1 MQLLS
6 SVRLTSNG
14 GIQMKKDWMSTKY
27 LVLFFV
33 LTLAW
38 TWLCGFIPVLFGFTG
53 TGIGT
58 FVFYFGGGA
67 PSVVA
72 LFMVFLT
79 YPKDKRK
86 DYFRRCFS
94 FRQMGWKWPLI
105 TVAIFTLMSVVS
117 VSIGVG
123 LMGSEMPGM
132 DYIKAIAANPLNI
145 FLVILLSLVSGPLN
159 EEFGWRVYALDR
171 LLLKFGFLRGSL
183 ILGFIWAIWHL
194 PWYFTPGQAQYNL
207 LQDSVFH
214 ALMFIPS
221 VMMLSVF
228 VSFVYVKTGR
238 SILAGALVHM
248 FSNLI
253 GSQLLSPYTTEIS
266 MLVRY
271 TNMVFFL
278 GVIVYAACSRKFKE
292 EAQAVIESIR
302 KQEQEDQCRS

>member
-1 MQLLS
+1 MNKNWFS
-6 SVRLTSNG
+6 
-14 GIQMKKDWMSTKY
+14 KKY

-38 TWLCGFIPVLFGFTG
+38 TWICGFIPVIFGFTG
-53 TGIGT
+53 TGVGT

-72 LFMVFLT
+72 LFLVFLT

-86 DYFRRCFS
+86 DYFKRCFS
-94 FRQMGWKWPLI
+94 FKRMGIKWPLI
-105 TVAIFTLMSVVS
+105 TIAVFTMLSVIS
-117 VSIGVG
+117 ISIGVG
-123 LMGSEMPGM
+123 LLGFEMPTM
-132 DYIKAIAANPLNI
+132 DYIKAIVANPLNLL
-145 FLVILLSLVSGPLN
+145 LVLLLSLISGPLN
-159 EEFGWRVYALDR
+159 EEFGWRGYALDR
-171 LLLKFGFLRGSL
+171 LLKKFGFLKGSL

-207 LQDSVFH
+207 LQDSFFH
-214 ALMFIPS
+214 AIMFIPS

-228 VSFVYVKTGR
+228 VSFVYIKTGR

-253 GSQLLSPYTTEIS
+253 GSQLLSSYTTEIS
-266 MLVRY
+266 MLIRY

-278 GVIVYAACSRKFKE
+278 IVIIYTACSRKFKA
-292 EAQAVIESIR
+292 EAASVIENIQ
-302 KQEQEDQCRS
+302 K

>member
-1 MQLLS
+1 
-6 SVRLTSNG
+6 
-14 GIQMKKDWMSTKY
+14 MKKNWMSTRY
-27 LVLFFV
+27 LVLFIV

-38 TWLCGFIPVLFGFTG
+38 TWICGFIPVVFGFTG

-72 LFMVFLT
+72 LFLVFLT
-79 YPKDKRK
+79 YPKDKRR

-94 FRQMGWKWPLI
+94 FKQAGWKWPLI
-105 TVAIFTLMSVVS
+105 TIAVFTLLSA
-117 VSIGVG
+117 VSIMVGVG
-123 LMGSEMPGM
+123 LLGFEMPTM

-145 FLVILLSLVSGPLN
+145 LLVLLLSLISGPLN
-159 EEFGWRVYALDR
+159 EEFGWRGYALDR
-171 LLLKFGFLRGSL
+171 LLVRFGFLRGSL

-194 PWYFTPGQAQYNL
+194 PWYFTPSQAQYNL

-214 ALMFIPS
+214 AVMFVPS
-221 VMMLSVF
+221 VMMLSVA

-253 GSQLLSPYTTEIS
+253 GSQLLSSYTTEIS
-266 MLVRY
+266 MLIRY
-271 TNMVFFL
+271 TNMAFFL
-278 GVIVYAACSRKFKE
+278 GVIIYAAASRRFKAE
-292 EAQAVIESIR
+292 TAAVIETIR
-302 KQEQEDQCRS
+302 MQDQEG

>member
-1 MQLLS
+1 MNKNWF
-6 SVRLTSNG
+6 SN
-14 GIQMKKDWMSTKY
+14 KY

-38 TWLCGFIPVLFGFTG
+38 TWICGFIPVIFGFTG
-53 TGIGT
+53 TGVGT

-72 LFMVFLT
+72 LFLVFLT

-86 DYFRRCFS
+86 DYFKRCFS
-94 FRQMGWKWPLI
+94 FKRMGIKWPLI
-105 TVAIFTLMSVVS
+105 TIAVFTMLSVLS
-117 VSIGVG
+117 ISIGVG
-123 LMGSEMPGM
+123 LLGFEMPTM

-145 FLVILLSLVSGPLN
+145 LLILLLSLISGPLN
-159 EEFGWRVYALDR
+159 EEFGWRGYALDR
-171 LLLKFGFLRGSL
+171 LLKKFGFLKGSL

-214 ALMFIPS
+214 AIMFIPS

-228 VSFVYVKTGR
+228 VSFVYIKTGR

-253 GSQLLSPYTTEIS
+253 GSQLLSSYTTEIS
-266 MLVRY
+266 MLIRY

-278 GVIVYAACSRKFKE
+278 IVIIYTACSRKFKA
-292 EAQAVIESIR
+292 EAASVIENI
-302 KQEQEDQCRS
+302 QN

>member
-1 MQLLS
+1 M
-6 SVRLTSNG
+6 N
-14 GIQMKKDWMSTKY
+14 KKWFSKKY

-38 TWLCGFIPVLFGFTG
+38 TWICGFIPVIFGFTG
-53 TGIGT
+53 TGVGT

-72 LFMVFLT
+72 LFLVFLT
-79 YPKDKRK
+79 YPKDKLK
-86 DYFRRCFS
+86 DYFKRCFS
-94 FRQMGWKWPLI
+94 FKLMGIKWPLI
-105 TVAIFTLMSVVS
+105 TIAVFTMLSVLS
-117 VSIGVG
+117 ISIGVG
-123 LMGSEMPGM
+123 LLGFEMPTM

-145 FLVILLSLVSGPLN
+145 LLILLLSLISGPLN
-159 EEFGWRVYALDR
+159 EEFGWRGYALDR
-171 LLLKFGFLRGSL
+171 LLKKFGFLKGSL

-207 LQDSVFH
+207 LQDSAFH
-214 ALMFIPS
+214 AIMFIPS

-228 VSFVYVKTGR
+228 VSFVYIKTGR

-253 GSQLLSPYTTEIS
+253 GSQLLSSYTTEIS
-266 MLVRY
+266 MLIRY

-278 GVIVYAACSRKFKE
+278 IVIIYTACSRKFKAEAASVIANIQNE
-292 EAQAVIESIR
+292 EE
-302 KQEQEDQCRS
+302 EG

>member
-1 MQLLS
+1 MNKNWFS
-6 SVRLTSNG
+6 
-14 GIQMKKDWMSTKY
+14 KKY

-38 TWLCGFIPVLFGFTG
+38 TWICGFIPVIFGFTG
-53 TGIGT
+53 TGVGT

-72 LFMVFLT
+72 LFLVFLT

-86 DYFRRCFS
+86 DYFKRCFS
-94 FRQMGWKWPLI
+94 FRRMGIKWPLI
-105 TVAIFTLMSVVS
+105 TIAVFTMLSVIS
-117 VSIGVG
+117 ISIGVG
-123 LMGSEMPGM
+123 LLGFEMPTM

-145 FLVILLSLVSGPLN
+145 LLILLLSLISGPLN
-159 EEFGWRVYALDR
+159 EEFGWRGYALDR
-171 LLLKFGFLRGSL
+171 LLKKFGFLKGSL

-207 LQDSVFH
+207 LQDSFFH
-214 ALMFIPS
+214 AIMFIPS

-228 VSFVYVKTGR
+228 VSFVYIKTGR

-253 GSQLLSPYTTEIS
+253 GSQLLSSYTTEIS
-266 MLVRY
+266 MLIRY

-278 GVIVYAACSRKFKE
+278 IVIIYTACSKKFKA
-292 EAQAVIESIR
+292 EAASVIENIQ
-302 KQEQEDQCRS
+302 K

>member
-1 MQLLS
+1 
-6 SVRLTSNG
+6 
-14 GIQMKKDWMSTKY
+14 MKKNWMSTKY
-27 LVLFFV
+27 LVLFIV

-38 TWLCGFIPVLFGFTG
+38 TWICGFIPVLFGFTG

-67 PSVVA
+67 PSVTA
-72 LFMVFLT
+72 LFLVFLT

-94 FRQMGWKWPLI
+94 FRQAGWKWPLI
-105 TVAIFTLMSVVS
+105 TVFVFSALSVLSLV
-117 VSIGVG
+117 IGAG
-123 LMGSEMPGM
+123 LLKFEMPTM
-132 DYIKAIAANPLNI
+132 DYIKAIAANPLII
-145 FLVILLSLVSGPLN
+145 FLVILLSLISGPLN
-159 EEFGWRVYALDR
+159 EEFGWRGYALDR
-171 LLLKFGFLRGSL
+171 LLVRFGFLKGSL

-194 PWYFTPGQAQYNL
+194 PWFFTPGQAQYNL
-207 LQDSVFH
+207 LKDSVFH

-253 GSQLLSPYTTEIS
+253 GSQLLSSYTTEIS
-266 MLVRY
+266 MLIRY
-271 TNMVFFL
+271 VNMVFFF
-278 GVIVYAACSRKFKE
+278 GVIIYAASSRRFKAE
-292 EAQAVIESIR
+292 TAAVIEIIR
-302 KQEQEDQCRS
+302 EQE

>member
-1 MQLLS
+1 
-6 SVRLTSNG
+6 
-14 GIQMKKDWMSTKY
+14 MKKNRMTTKH
-27 LVLFFV
+27 LMLFFT

-38 TWLCGFIPVLFGFTG
+38 TWICGFIPVLFGFTG
-53 TGIGT
+53 TGAGT

-72 LFMVFLT
+72 LFLVFLT
-79 YPKDKRK
+79 YPKNKRK

-94 FRQMGWKWPLI
+94 LKLMGLKWPLI
-105 TVAIFTLMSVVS
+105 TIAVFTLLSALS
-117 VSIGVG
+117 ISIGVG
-123 LMGSEMPGM
+123 LLGYEMPTM

-145 FLVILLSLVSGPLN
+145 LLVLLLSLISGPLN
-159 EEFGWRVYALDR
+159 EEFGWRGYALDK
-171 LLLKFGFLRGSL
+171 LLVRYGFLKGSL

-228 VSFVYVKTGR
+228 VSFIYIKTNR
-238 SILAGALVHM
+238 SILAGAMVHM

-253 GSQLLSPYTTEIS
+253 GSQLLSSYTTEIS
-266 MLVRY
+266 MLIRY

-278 GVIVYAACSRKFKE
+278 GVILYTAVSGKFKN
-292 EAQAVIESIR
+292 QAAEVIENIQ
-302 KQEQEDQCRS
+302 KPEEEG

>member
-1 MQLLS
+1 M
-6 SVRLTSNG
+6 T
-14 GIQMKKDWMSTKY
+14 TKH
-27 LVLFFV
+27 LMLFFT

-38 TWLCGFIPVLFGFTG
+38 TWICGFIPVLFGFTG
-53 TGIGT
+53 TGAGT

-72 LFMVFLT
+72 LFLVFLT
-79 YPKDKRK
+79 YPKNKRK

-94 FRQMGWKWPLI
+94 LKLMGLKWPLI
-105 TVAIFTLMSVVS
+105 TIAVFTLLSALS
-117 VSIGVG
+117 ISIGVG
-123 LMGSEMPGM
+123 LLGYEMPTM

-145 FLVILLSLVSGPLN
+145 LLVLLLSLISGPLN
-159 EEFGWRVYALDR
+159 EEFGWRGYALDK
-171 LLLKFGFLRGSL
+171 LLVRYGFLKGSL

-228 VSFVYVKTGR
+228 VSFIYIKTNR
-238 SILAGALVHM
+238 SILAGAMVHM

-253 GSQLLSPYTTEIS
+253 GSQLLSSYTTEIS
-266 MLVRY
+266 MLIRY

-278 GVIVYAACSRKFKE
+278 GVILYTAVSGKFKN
-292 EAQAVIESIR
+292 QAAEVIENIQ
-302 KQEQEDQCRS
+302 KPEEEG